1 MKYWAYL
8 LMGLL
13 IASGTIATKAS
24 YGEQNWYPGKGLEK
38 GLFVK
43 YNISTFDYLQS
54 GGRPFSATIWFG
66 SQDDKGNWLTYA
78 IIDENGKITDS
89 NMTLSALT
97 LTPLASN
104 YKEDFI
110 PYKDAIRNS
119 LGWMGDYANKDRPRS
134 LTSAD
139 AWGVVAAIG
148 GGGIIVK
155 PSGTETIQLA
165 GKSWDTTII
174 GFHYGI
180 DSKIWISD
188 SFPLPL
194 QAKVFTSYTQ
204 KPIPVQYEYQLV
216 EVGKSDTPPPK
227 PVSTM
232 APPHSPLSSKTTS
245 GAFTV
250 DLFWK
255 PEIIEPGKPVTLG
268 VVFHDQQG
276 NLVNDAQ
283 YNILVTDANGKTVLD
298 EKKVVMTQSQGV
310 HQVTFDSAGGAHV
323 TVTFLGS
330 LSIGPP
336 EKVVEKAEF
345 DWVVTPEF
353 PLGIAAVMAAMVAM
367 MIVMTRFRKITLPSS
382 SSSN

>member
-1 MKYWAYL
+1 MKYWLYV

-13 IASGTIATKAS
+13 IASGAIATKAS
-24 YGEQNWYPGKGLEK
+24 YGEQNWYPGKGLEP
-38 GLFVK
+38 GMLVK
-43 YNISTFDYLQS
+43 YNVSTFDYLQS
-54 GGRPFSATIWFG
+54 GGQPFSATMWFG
-66 SQDDKGNWLTYA
+66 SQDDKGNWLTYV

-89 NMTLSALT
+89 NLTLSALT
-97 LTPLASN
+97 LTPIGLG
-104 YKEDFI
+104 YKDEFV
-110 PYKDAIRNS
+110 PYKDAFRNS
-119 LGWMGDYANKDRPRS
+119 LGWIGDYTNKDHPKS

-139 AWGVVAAIG
+139 AWGIIAAIG

-155 PSGTETIQLA
+155 PSGTETLQLA

-174 GFHYGI
+174 GFHYGT

-194 QAKVFTSYTQ
+194 KAMVFTGSTQ
-204 KPIPVQYEYQLV
+204 KPPPVQFSFELV
-216 EVGKSDTPPPK
+216 EFGKSDTPPPK

-245 GAFTV
+245 GSFTV

-255 PEIIEPGKPVTLG
+255 PEIIEPGKPITLG
-268 VVFHDQQG
+268 VVFHDQRG
-276 NLVNDAQ
+276 NLINDAL
-283 YNILVTDANGKTVLD
+283 YDILVTDANGKAVLD
-298 EKKVVMTQSQGV
+298 KKKVVMTESKGA

-323 TVTFLGS
+323 TVTFEGT
-330 LSIGPP
+330 LSGVAERIN
-336 EKVVEKAEF
+336 EKAEF

-367 MIVMTRFRKITLPSS
+367 MIVMTRFGKITLPSS